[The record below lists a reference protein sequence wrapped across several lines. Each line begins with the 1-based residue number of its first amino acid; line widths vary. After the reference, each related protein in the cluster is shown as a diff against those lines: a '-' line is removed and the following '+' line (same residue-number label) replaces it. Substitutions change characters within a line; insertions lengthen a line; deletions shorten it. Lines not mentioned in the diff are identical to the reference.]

1 MKKGTVK
8 FFNPKSNFGFIRCE
22 EDGKEY
28 YVHGKDIEGAIET
41 DDKVSFELKEAKR
54 GPQAVNVKKIS

>member
-1 MKKGTVK
+1 MKTGSVK
-8 FFNPKSNFGFIRCE
+8 FFNIKSNFGFIRCD

-28 YVHGKDIEGAIET
+28 YVHGKDVEGTLAA

-54 GPQAVNVKKIS
+54 GPQAVNVKKTS